1 MPVDMFPYWM
11 KRPAGR
17 TFQRLEKIRDIIDD
31 EGTCTV
37 RRVLYRLYPSL
48 HGAALDK
55 KYNTTIKDVVRAR
68 ILGMV
73 PWGAI
78 RESRVEYHGGTGWND
93 VDDFVNFKTDLGFL
107 ASTYCR
113 DRTPCQLRPIVVLFE
128 KNTVVQEFNRVC
140 NDYDI
145 PWMSTRGQLT
155 WTEKN
160 KSATQRFDDETLIL
174 YFGDNDEKGREIMDV
189 IERDLNYRGCR
200 AEIKWVAVTEEQ
212 EEEYGLPSE
221 ARIDGFKLSDL
232 EALIRKIILEYI
244 DDYVY
249 KDILDQEKEDKERIR
264 KGTLTLELQEE
275 DET

>member
-1 MPVDMFPYWM
+1 MPVDMLPYWM
-11 KRPAGR
+11 KTPADR
-17 TFQRLEKIRDIIDD
+17 TFRRLEKIRDIVDD

-37 RRVLYRLYPSL
+37 RRVLYRLYPNL

-73 PWGAI
+73 PWGSI
-78 RESRVEYHGGTGWND
+78 RESRVEYHGGTGWDD
-93 VDDFVNFKTDLGFL
+93 VDEFVNFKTDLDFL
-107 ASTYCR
+107 AQTYCR
-113 DRTPCQLRPIVVLFE
+113 DKTPSHLRDIVVLFE
-128 KNTVVQEFNRVC
+128 KNTVVEEFGRVC
-140 NDYDI
+140 NKYDI

-160 KSATQRFDDETLIL
+160 KSATQRLDGDNLVL

-189 IERDLNYRGCR
+189 IERDLAYRGCG
-200 AEIKWVAVTEEQ
+200 AEMKWVAVTEEQ
-212 EEEYGLPSE
+212 EEKHGLPSE
-221 ARIDGFKLSDL
+221 ARLDGFKLSDL
-232 EALIRKIILEYI
+232 EVLIREIVLEYI

-249 KDILDQEKEDKERIR
+249 KDILDQETEDKERIR
-264 KGTLTLELQEE
+264 RGTLTLEIPEE